1 MTGTGNRSLGVC
13 GLAAA
18 WIFTAWFPAAPAVA
32 AEPPGEQQIQ
42 RLLESAAQATDRADH
57 DFAANSIRNLL
68 DQSKQLQLTPEQTEK
83 IKGIHQR
90 YAETKAKKEA
100 AYHQSEM
107 DALKLIHDRHSS
119 LSAVETAVQKADQ
132 EHSKLRMA
140 GIVAL
145 REAADVLRPE
155 QYAQWRQS
163 HTASQLARS
172 GRPDDSTAQ
181 PEAERLPPH

>member
-1 MTGTGNRSLGVC
+1 MGVC

-18 WIFTAWFPAAPAVA
+18 WIAAAWFPAAPAVA
-32 AEPPGEQQIQ
+32 AEPPSEQQIQ
-42 RLLESAAQATDRADH
+42 RLLQAAAQATDRADH

-68 DQSKQLQLTPEQTEK
+68 DQSKQLQLTPEQIEK
-83 IKGIHQR
+83 ITAIQQR
-90 YAETKAKKEA
+90 YTETKSKKEA

-119 LSAVETAVQKADQ
+119 LTAVETAVQRADQ

-155 QYAQWRQS
+155 QYAQWRQT
-163 HTASQLARS
+163 HVTSQLAQS
-172 GRPDDSTAQ
+172 GRPDEAPTQ